1 MLTASKR
8 GRAPAALTALAALA
22 ALVAL
27 AALAT
32 WTARPA
38 AADHFVPPSFMDVIE
53 EAEFVAI
60 ATVAG
65 APPENAEL
73 MLRIDLV
80 LKGPP
85 VAEVR
90 VPADDQRE
98 ALRHGTRAVLAVA
111 DLASTEGPGTT
122 VIRVLDD
129 GGLEAPDI
137 VDVPATLAELE
148 TMFGLAGTPIPALA
162 ESATPL
168 TTADLPPGTGQALAM
183 IAGVGAV
190 LVIALAVAA
199 RGVGRRAGTPD

>member
-1 MLTASKR
+1 
-8 GRAPAALTALAALA
+8 
-22 ALVAL
+22 
-27 AALAT
+27 
-32 WTARPA
+32 
-38 AADHFVPPSFMDVIE
+38 
-53 EAEFVAI
+53 
-60 ATVAG
+60 
-65 APPENAEL
+65 
-73 MLRIDLV
+73 
-80 LKGPP
+80 
-85 VAEVR
+85 
-90 VPADDQRE
+90 
-98 ALRHGTRAVLAVA
+98 VLAVA